1 MVLPSGA
8 CKPLASPSGT
18 VTEGPAVEACLHAA
32 PPLFSLW
39 RVGCPLLFLVS
50 PRRYWDRE
58 VSSAEKDAREPSLM
72 KAIIKCY
79 WKPYL
84 AWGILMFLEVKLLHT
99 VLCFSVYVAQS

>member
-1 MVLPSGA
+1 
-8 CKPLASPSGT
+8 
-18 VTEGPAVEACLHAA
+18 
-32 PPLFSLW
+32 
-39 RVGCPLLFLVS
+39 
-50 PRRYWDRE
+50 
-58 VSSAEKDAREPSLM
+58 M